1 MFGSD
6 ETVLAQVGTAKLWPL
21 YVSYANESKYR
32 RGKMSLRLVE
42 QLAYL
47 EKVSQYCCCVAH
59 VLSLIPIQLPDK
71 FKDFYLERSGLE
83 RLHAPLLTHCQR
95 ELYHQQWLA
104 ILDDEFMEAYDHGFV
119 IKCFDGIERRFY
131 PRVFTYSADYPEK

>member
-6 ETVLAQVGTAKLWPL
+6 ETVLAQFGTAKLWPL

-47 EKVSQYCCCVAH
+47 EKVSQCCCYVACI
-59 VLSLIPIQLPDK
+59 VSLTDTNIAPRQVQRFLS
-71 FKDFYLERSGLE
+71 
-83 RLHAPLLTHCQR
+83 
-95 ELYHQQWLA
+95 
-104 ILDDEFMEAYDHGFV
+104 
-119 IKCFDGIERRFY
+119 
-131 PRVFTYSADYPEK
+131 